1 MEGRGKGGHEGCC
14 RHFHRRFFSKE
25 EKIAKMEAYAQEL
38 KAELKVV
45 EGIIQKIKEGKE
57 GM

>member
-1 MEGRGKGGHEGCC
+1 MEGRGKGGREGCC
-14 RHFHRRFFSKE
+14 GRFHRRFFSKE